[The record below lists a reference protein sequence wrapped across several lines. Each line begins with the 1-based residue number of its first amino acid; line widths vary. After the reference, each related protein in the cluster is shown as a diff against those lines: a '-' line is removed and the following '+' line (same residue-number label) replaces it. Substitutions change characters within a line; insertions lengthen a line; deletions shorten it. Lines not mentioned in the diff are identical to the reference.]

1 MTVSITLAIALVLD
15 YCLGEPKKGHPLVVF
30 GHFALF
36 LENRLHPSE
45 KAGAE
50 QQILMGT
57 VALLLAVLPIT
68 VLTWLVTRPAF
79 VDLLLSPIILYLC
92 IAPNSLKQHALA
104 VHNALQTNNIDNA
117 RQQVSMIV
125 SRETEQMDEL
135 AVTRAGIESVLE
147 NGADAIFAALFWFV
161 IAGAPGVVAYRLCN
175 TLDAMWGYKSP
186 RYRHFGMVTARLDDI
201 LNWLPARLTA
211 FSYALLGQTKTALN
225 CWHTQAHLLESPNG
239 GPVMTAGA
247 GALNIKLGGAAT
259 YHGKL
264 KHKPLFGGSHNP
276 DKKDIIRANQLI
288 TATLTLWTIIIILG
302 DSLA

>member
-1 MTVSITLAIALVLD
+1 MTVSITLAIALALD

-45 KAGAE
+45 NARAA
-50 QQILMGT
+50 QQKLMGT
-57 VALLLAVLPIT
+57 VALILAVLPIT
-68 VLTWLVTRPAF
+68 VFAWLITHQAVAGL
-79 VDLLLSPIILYLC
+79 VLSPIMLYLC

-104 VHNALQTNNIDNA
+104 VYHALQTGNIDQA
-117 RQQVSMIV
+117 RQQVGMIV

-135 AVTRAGIESVLE
+135 AITRASIESVLE

-161 IAGAPGVVAYRLCN
+161 LAGAPGVVAYRLCN
-175 TLDAMWGYKSP
+175 TLDAMWGYKNQ
-186 RYRHFGMVTARLDDI
+186 RYLHFGMVTARVDDL

-225 CWHTQAHLLESPNG
+225 CWQTQARLLESPNG
-239 GPVMTAGA
+239 GPVMTSGA
-247 GALNIKLGGAAT
+247 GALNIKLGGPAR

-264 KHKPLFGGSHNP
+264 KDKPLFGGNNIP
-276 DKKDIIRANQLI
+276 VFQDIIRTNQLI
-288 TATLTLWTIIIILG
+288 TATITLWTILIILG